1 MNCPFLATEP
11 LAACLSSRGHISV
24 IIFSFNFNRFDWI
37 SMYTWLTDFTN
48 LCNSFKDGNCIF
60 TLKECP
66 RARAPWSWPCWVWDV
81 NVSVGSRGIN
91 YSFCVTNPR
100 IWTHWILRYQ
110 DNVECLSETLMLMWC
125 FNSSTIR
132 MTKYYFL
139 QIYFLHL
146 KILLRKNP
154 LQQLEMQLHQLE
166 PESRW
171 KRKIN

>member
-11 LAACLSSRGHISV
+11 LACLSSSGHIWGL
-24 IIFSFNFNRFDWI
+24 FSI
-37 SMYTWLTDFTN
+37 STSTDLTGYLSIN
-48 LCNSFKDGNCIF
+48 GQLISQCLAILENCIF

-100 IWTHWILRYQ
+100 IWTHSILRYQ

-171 KRKIN
+171 KRKII